1 MSSTVENR
9 EIFRRN
15 QSYALALVSLP
26 RCTVERSSNE
36 SLRVFLSRQ
45 SISKIVF
52 LDRLINRYV
61 VMIFELGFSKLFFFF
76 IIIRFILTKCFTM
89 KENDAL
95 TIRILESVIYAL
107 SKILFYLL
115 FIKFSAKFCLLERID
130 ELKKRR
136 LFVTTCQR
144 ICLFLII
151 RIMEMRIK

>member
-1 MSSTVENR
+1 
-9 EIFRRN
+9 
-15 QSYALALVSLP
+15 
-26 RCTVERSSNE
+26 
-36 SLRVFLSRQ
+36 
-45 SISKIVF
+45 
-52 LDRLINRYV
+52 
-61 VMIFELGFSKLFFFF
+61 
-76 IIIRFILTKCFTM
+76 M

-95 TIRILESVIYAL
+95 TIRILENVIYAL

-136 LFVTTCQR
+136 LFVTICQR